1 MPWRYREKST
11 QRFASKRDWQ
21 RSHGPSGKYVRVTAK
36 PRVSE
41 EPAEPPGPPPE
52 PPRRE
57 PVDYG
62 DVDLE
67 FDYDFDLGE
76 EEYGEVTL

>member
-1 MPWRYREKST
+1 MAWRYRDKAS
-11 QRFASKRDWQ
+11 QRFVSKRAWE
-21 RSHGPSGKYVRVTAK
+21 RSHGPSGKYVRVTVK

-52 PPRRE
+52 PVPRRHE
-57 PVDYG
+57 DY
-62 DVDLE
+62 DDYFDFDL
-67 FDYDFDLGE
+67 DFDLGE